1 MYCPAQVNMLIDC
14 TLQQALFHE
23 SLQQHDYASLQD
35 PQTCSSDAK
44 HEPQDAQGR
53 SLLESLVFGRL
64 IHNSFFRSLQALCEV
79 QLNLISCSLG
89 LQEIL
94 ALLCLPHTTQ
104 HLLHQQQMMRQKPE
118 PR

>member
-1 MYCPAQVNMLIDC
+1 MIMQPCKAHDRAAQMLSMNHKM
-14 TLQQALFHE
+14 LRERRLPV
-23 SLQQHDYASLQD
+23 SLI
-35 PQTCSSDAK
+35 
-44 HEPQDAQGR
+44 
-53 SLLESLVFGRL
+53 FGQFIR
-64 IHNSFFRSLQALCEV
+64 NSVFRSLQALCEV
-79 QLNLISCSLG
+79 QLKLISCSLG